1 MASRKN
7 PNPADDLHIEEIDD
21 ALPAPRGSTA
31 SRWARSN
38 MSAGKGASEAL
49 LFQLLGVFGLAG
61 GLVLWAGAPFQS
73 SLADISKEMGTVNLH
88 PSTLLVAGLLLFCFG
103 RVRKSQVEQSRV
115 LAGKD
120 DGLLEQVAATQ
131 VHTRN
136 ALEKLAHSQSAV
148 QSALEEQHRAL
159 RNDLHQVSQQ
169 VAAASARKEDD
180 GAAQEAIFRL
190 AASLDQLGAR
200 VEQRMQAQYETF
212 QIGLQQ
218 VGNEIVAAQSDL
230 RELFAQLPAVLPA
243 TPADPFSEPLPK
255 GEPDGSHA
263 QAGPSAQPPRATPRP
278 QQLSNEPIHSLGVL
292 DNISDEGA
300 ALPSPVRRVPQ
311 GSFSSEPPPSRA
323 SIVKE
328 DTPVDRALELDTHTK
343 LTQLSDLL
351 ADDRLRAALED
362 MRRNS

>member
-7 PNPADDLHIEEIDD
+7 PKPADELHIEEIDD
-21 ALPAPRGSTA
+21 SLPEPRGNTA
-31 SRWARSN
+31 ARWARTN
-38 MSAGKGASEAL
+38 MAAGKGASEAL
-49 LFQLLGVFGLAG
+49 LFQTLGGLGLAG

-73 SLADISKEMGTVNLH
+73 TLADAANALSSVNLH
-88 PSTLLVAGLLLFCFG
+88 PSTLIVAGLLLFCFG
-103 RVRKSQVEQSRV
+103 RVRKSQVDQSRI

-159 RNDLHQVSQQ
+159 RHDLQQ
-169 VAAASARKEDD
+169 LAAASARKEDD

-212 QIGLQQ
+212 QASLQQ
-218 VGNEIVAAQSDL
+218 VGNEIVAAQNDL
-230 RELFAQLPAVLPA
+230 RELFAQIPAALPAAPS
-243 TPADPFSEPLPK
+243 DPFSEPLPQ
-255 GEPDGSHA
+255 GEPATPHA
-263 QAGPSAQPPRATPRP
+263 QTERSNPQPPSATPRP
-278 QQLSNEPIHSLGVL
+278 PQLASEPISSLGVL
-292 DNISDEGA
+292 DSISDEGA
-300 ALPSPVRRVPQ
+300 ALPSPVRRLPQ
-311 GSFSSEPPPSRA
+311 GSFSSEPPPART

-328 DTPVDRALELDTHTK
+328 DTPVERALELDTQTK

-362 MRRNS
+362 MRRNG